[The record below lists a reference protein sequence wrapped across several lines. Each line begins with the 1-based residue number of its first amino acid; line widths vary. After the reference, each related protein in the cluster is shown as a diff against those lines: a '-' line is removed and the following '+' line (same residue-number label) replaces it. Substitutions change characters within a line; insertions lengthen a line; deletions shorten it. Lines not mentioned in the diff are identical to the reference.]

1 MAWTSTIWGN
11 AVKELLAK
19 RAAAV
24 AKLNDAR
31 AKFMAAISV
40 DSPTAEQADAA
51 KKLEG
56 EVVSLESALANID
69 RQINT
74 QKQIDAD
81 ALIQQKAEADAE
93 AARIQS
99 ERDKRL
105 LDSKGGRISGWDV
118 VTPGSVAEVGKLS
131 TVRDSSVAGNW
142 GFASFGEFAREVAIS
157 RKNQQSPTRIL
168 NGFNQAASMAAQGMG
183 EAIGADGG
191 HLVPQEFVSKIF
203 ERVYATGNL
212 LSRTDIYNISSNTIS
227 FPRVNETSR
236 ATGSRWGGVQAYWRG
251 EGGSPTLTKP
261 QWAMLKLTLHKLI
274 AMGAATEELLE
285 DSASALDQ
293 YLMTCFSREIDF
305 LVSDSIIN
313 GTGSGMPLGILNAD
327 CTVSV
332 AKETGQAAATINA
345 TNLIKM
351 HARLWSGCRQNA
363 VWLINQDI
371 EPQLHTLQIGTGVA
385 NQLVYMPPGGLSGL
399 PYATLLGKPVIPV
412 EYCATLGT
420 VGDII
425 LVDLS
430 QWVTAVKSGGPKSA
444 VSMHLYFNTDEQAFR
459 VTYRLDSQPWWP
471 AAVTPYKGSN
481 TQSCAVTLA
490 TRA

>member
-1 MAWTSTIWGN
+1 MD
-11 AVKELLAK
+11 ELLKQRATIKASLKAVEAK
-19 RAAAV
+19 ITAFLAIGSPDATQTADADKANLEADKLHADLSRVDKQIEIKKAQIADDELQRQLEAEEKKRQMEDRRRARQVDGPGRLTSEDVPTGSSVEV
-24 AKLNDAR
+24 AKLTVARND
-31 AKFMAAISV
+31 
-40 DSPTAEQADAA
+40 
-51 KKLEG
+51 
-56 EVVSLESALANID
+56 
-69 RQINT
+69 
-74 QKQIDAD
+74 
-81 ALIQQKAEADAE
+81 
-93 AARIQS
+93 
-99 ERDKRL
+99 
-105 LDSKGGRISGWDV
+105 
-118 VTPGSVAEVGKLS
+118 SVA
-131 TVRDSSVAGNW
+131 DNW
-142 GFASFGEFAREVAIS
+142 GFVSFGDFAREVAVS
-157 RKNQQSPTRIL
+157 RKNQQSPTRII

-191 HLVPQEFVSKIF
+191 FLVPQQFVAKIF
-203 ERVYATGNL
+203 EKVYAEGNL
-212 LSRTDIYNISSNTIS
+212 LNRTDIYNISSNTIS
-227 FPRVNETSR
+227 FPRNSETSR

-251 EGGSPTLTKP
+251 EGSSPTTTKP
-261 QWAMLKLTLHKLI
+261 SFAMLKLTLHKLI
-274 AMGAATEELLE
+274 AMGVATEELLE

-305 LVSDSIIN
+305 VVSDSLIN
-313 GTGSGMPLGILNAD
+313 GTGAGQPLGVLNAD

-332 AKETGQAAATINA
+332 PKEQGQSAATINA

-385 NQLVYMPPGGLSGL
+385 NQLVYMPPGGLSQL

-471 AAVTPYKGSN
+471 AAVTPYKGSS

>member
-1 MAWTSTIWGN
+1 MEELLKQRA
-11 AVKELLAK
+11 AVKANLKAVEAKITAFLAI
-19 RAAAV
+19 
-24 AKLNDAR
+24 N
-31 AKFMAAISV
+31 
-40 DSPTAEQADAA
+40 SPTAEQTGEADKANLEA
-51 KKLEG
+51 DKLHAELSR
-56 EVVSLESALANID
+56 VD
-69 RQINT
+69 
-74 QKQIDAD
+74 KQIEIKKAQLAD
-81 ALIQQKAEADAE
+81 DEHQRQLEAD
-93 AARIQS
+93 
-99 ERDKRL
+99 DKKRQMEEKRRSRQ
-105 LDSKGGRISGWDV
+105 LDSTGGRITADDV
-118 VTPGSVAEVGKLS
+118 ATGFAGSSVEVGKLS
-131 TVRDSSVAGNW
+131 VVRNDSIADNW
-142 GFASFGEFAREVAIS
+142 GFASFGEFAREVAVS
-157 RKNQQSPTRIL
+157 RKNQQTPTRII
-168 NGFNQAASMAAQGMG
+168 NGFNQAASMAATGMG

-191 HLVPQEFVSKIF
+191 FLVPQQFVMKIF
-203 ERVYATGNL
+203 EKVYADGNL
-212 LSRTDIYNISSNTIS
+212 LSRTDIYNISSNSIS
-227 FPRVNETSR
+227 FPRSGETSR

-251 EGGSPTLTKP
+251 EGSSPTATKP
-261 QWAMLKLTLHKLI
+261 SFGMLKLTLHKLI
-274 AMGAATEELLE
+274 AMGVATEELLE
-285 DSASALDQ
+285 DSATALDQ
-293 YLMTCFSREIDF
+293 YLTTCFTREIDF
-305 LVSDSIIN
+305 VVSDSLIN
-313 GTGSGMPLGILNAD
+313 GTGAGMPLGVLNAD

-385 NQLVYMPPGGLSGL
+385 NQLVYMPPGGLSQL

-425 LVDLS
+425 LVDMS

>member
-1 MAWTSTIWGN
+1 M
-11 AVKELLAK
+11 KELLAK

-31 AKFMAAISV
+31 AKFMTAISV

-56 EVVSLESALANID
+56 EVVSLESSLANID

-81 ALIQQKAEADAE
+81 ALIQQRTEADAE
-93 AARIQS
+93 ATRIQG

-118 VTPGSVAEVGKLS
+118 VTPGSVAEVGKLA
-131 TVRDSSVAGNW
+131 TVRDPSVVGNW
-142 GFASFGEFAREVAIS
+142 GFSSFGEFAREVAVS

-168 NGFNQAASMAAQGMG
+168 NGFNHAASMAATGLG

-191 HLVPQEFVSKIF
+191 HLVPQEFVNKIF
-203 ERVYATGNL
+203 ERVYAEGNL

-227 FPRVNETSR
+227 FPRSGETSR

-251 EGGSPTLTKP
+251 EGGSPTATKP
-261 QWAMLKLTLHKLI
+261 TFAMLKLTLHKLI
-274 AMGAATEELLE
+274 AMGVATEELLE
-285 DSASALDQ
+285 DSATALDQ
-293 YLMTCFSREIDF
+293 YLMTCFGREINF
-305 LVSDSIIN
+305 TVSDSLIN
-313 GTGSGMPLGILNAD
+313 GTGAGQPLGILNAD

-332 AKETGQAAATINA
+332 SKETGQAAATINA

-385 NQLVYMPPGGLSGL
+385 NQLVYMPPGGLSQL

-420 VGDII
+420 VGDVI
-425 LVDLS
+425 LADLS

>member
-1 MAWTSTIWGN
+1 M
-11 AVKELLAK
+11 KELLAK

-40 DSPTAEQADAA
+40 DSPTAEQAAEA
-51 KKLEG
+51 KKLEAD
-56 EVVSLESALANID
+56 VVALESSLANID
-69 RQINT
+69 RQIST

-81 ALIQQKAEADAE
+81 ALLQQKAEADAE
-93 AARIQS
+93 AARIQA

-105 LDSKGGRISGWDV
+105 LDAKGGRISGWDV
-118 VTPGSVAEVGKLS
+118 VGPNGAVEVGNLNAAR
-131 TVRDSSVAGNW
+131 VRDAAIVGNW
-142 GFASFGEFAREVAIS
+142 GFSSFGEFAREVAVS

-191 HLVPQEFVSKIF
+191 HLVPQEFVNKIF
-203 ERVYATGNL
+203 ERVYAEGNL

-227 FPRVNETSR
+227 FPRSGETSR

-251 EGGSPTLTKP
+251 EGGEPTKTKP
-261 QWAMLKLTLHKLI
+261 TFAMLKLTLHKLI
-274 AMGAATEELLE
+274 AMGVATEELLE
-285 DSASALDQ
+285 DSATALDQ
-293 YLMTCFSREIDF
+293 YLMTCFGREINF
-305 LVSDSIIN
+305 TVSDSIIN

-385 NQLVYMPPGGLSGL
+385 NQLVYMPPGGLSQL

>member
-1 MAWTSTIWGN
+1 MD
-11 AVKELLAK
+11 ELLK
-19 RAAAV
+19 QRASILTGLKAV
-24 AKLNDAR
+24 EAKLTA
-31 AKFMAAISV
+31 FLTAA
-40 DSPTAEQADAA
+40 SPTSEQ
-51 KKLEG
+51 
-56 EVVSLESALANID
+56 
-69 RQINT
+69 T
-74 QKQIDAD
+74 
-81 ALIQQKAEADAE
+81 AEAEKNDAE
-93 AARIQS
+93 AAKLTADLARIDKAITIKKAQIAADDVQRQL
-99 ERDKRL
+99 EIDDKKRQMEDKRRSRQ
-105 LDSKGGRISGWDV
+105 LDSGAGRITMDD
-118 VTPGSVAEVGKLS
+118 TPTGFAGTSVDLDKL
-131 TVRDSSVAGNW
+131 TVARSESIAGNW
-142 GFASFGEFAREVAIS
+142 GFASFGEFAREVAVS

-183 EAIGADGG
+183 EAVGADGG
-191 HLVPQEFVSKIF
+191 FLVPQEFVRKIF
-203 ERVYATGNL
+203 ERVYAEGNL
-212 LSRTDIYNISSNTIS
+212 LSRTDIYNISGNTIS
-227 FPRVNETSR
+227 FPRSGETSR

-251 EGGSPTLTKP
+251 EGSAPTATKP
-261 QWAMLKLTLHKLI
+261 SFAMLKLTLHKLI
-274 AMGAATEELLE
+274 AMGVATEELLE
-285 DSASALDQ
+285 DSATALDQ
-293 YLMTCFSREIDF
+293 YLTTCFTREINF
-305 LVSDSIIN
+305 TVSDSLIN
-313 GTGSGMPLGILNAD
+313 GTGAGMPLGILNAD

-332 AKETGQAAATINA
+332 AKETGQSAATINA

-385 NQLVYMPPGGLSGL
+385 NQLVYMPPGGLSQL